1 MNKIKKTI
9 TNIMITTGAALL
21 LLAVFSVINGGE
33 SIYNE
38 TFFQVF
44 GANIVIHLGLILTKK
59 FESTFAVLEFLL
71 DISYTIAVLVIFGL
85 VFDWFFSIPIWYLV
99 VMAVVVYTFGFF
111 NNIVRIHKNA
121 DELNKLLQKHKNKN
135 SNSVI

>member
-1 MNKIKKTI
+1 MNKIKKI
-9 TNIMITTGAALL
+9 IIDIMVTTGMALM
-21 LLAVFSVINGGE
+21 LLAVFAVINGGE
-33 SIYNE
+33 SIYIE

-85 VFDWFFSIPIWYLV
+85 VFDWFSSIPIWYLV
-99 VMAVVVYTFGFF
+99 IMAVVVYSVGFF
-111 NNIVRIHKNA
+111 YKYRSYTK
-121 DELNKLLQKHKNKN
+121 KRG
-135 SNSVI
+135 